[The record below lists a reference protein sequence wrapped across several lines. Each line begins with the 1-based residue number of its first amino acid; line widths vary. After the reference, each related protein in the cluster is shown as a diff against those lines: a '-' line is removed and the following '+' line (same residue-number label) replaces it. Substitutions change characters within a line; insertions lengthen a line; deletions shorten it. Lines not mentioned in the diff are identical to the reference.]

1 MVGKAKQT
9 QSGIGR
15 RTRTTTEK
23 VTKSRPRKQ
32 PRYPLSVH
40 FTVIPDAERLL
51 LVDELFC
58 PKLEA
63 ADAGQG
69 EKGSP
74 FPVHRRNL
82 RPRKAVPVEVEEVS
96 SSTNSEEGD
105 PPCSGRCMHEM
116 LKRWME
122 ERFEKL
128 ENKFDEFRRMICRG
142 LGMPEGSN
150 HNTRKRKARDDP
162 QRRQSSYPDSIGIA
176 VANSAGEKKTLSR
189 RGSGGETGVAMGS
202 RRNNTASSQR
212 ESGRENKSGNGVTTP
227 VFGNAS
233 LQETRT
239 PSRPVDELSRP
250 GAQQSDNGRFSPP
263 GENKADQDTRAPK
276 GVEGAKQHE
285 NELVADHTPP
295 PVENDAA
302 QGKKQTQSVGHE
314 SGETSNLEV
323 SKSGEQLEKVHS
335 PMAGVQAIV
344 KEINAEFPVPEE
356 EERYDSCKDAMST
369 DSLIQ
374 ENLGNQVS
382 EPEADSDVVASGGKR
397 HRMRS
402 IKIKGVYTPYE
413 RVKNLFKSEEKP
425 EYNPIGKANRA
436 QTFKISTG
444 HSVSNGFFLEMGE
457 PGNGCLTR
465 YC

>member
-1 MVGKAKQT
+1 
-9 QSGIGR
+9 
-15 RTRTTTEK
+15 
-23 VTKSRPRKQ
+23 
-32 PRYPLSVH
+32 
-40 FTVIPDAERLL
+40 
-51 LVDELFC
+51 
-58 PKLEA
+58 
-63 ADAGQG
+63 
-69 EKGSP
+69 
-74 FPVHRRNL
+74 
-82 RPRKAVPVEVEEVS
+82 
-96 SSTNSEEGD
+96 
-105 PPCSGRCMHEM
+105 M

-128 ENKFDEFRRMICRG
+128 ENKFDEFQTMICRG
-142 LGMPEGSN
+142 LSMPEGSN
-150 HNTRKRKARDDP
+150 HNTRKRKARDDL
-162 QRRQSSYPDSIGIA
+162 QRRQSSYPDRIGIETQGPNRKGKKRKT

-189 RGSGGETGVAMGS
+189 RGSGGKTGVAMGT

-212 ESGRENKSGNGVTTP
+212 ESGRENKSRNGVTTP

-263 GENKADQDTRAPK
+263 AENKADQQETESHALVSYGPVLDVEPESYVLPPKIPSTKRYEVEVGSPVAWEETNPTCYRSVGHVRSFHPSWNGTPSSKSKDTRAPK
-276 GVEGAKQHE
+276 CVEGAKQQE
-285 NELVADHTPP
+285 NESVTDRTPP

-302 QGKKQTQSVGHE
+302 QVADLVQGKKQTQSVGHE
-314 SGETSNLEV
+314 SGEISNLEV

-335 PMAGVQAIV
+335 LMAGVQAIV

-374 ENLGNQVS
+374 ENLGNHVS

-402 IKIKGVYTPYE
+402 IKIKGVCTPDA

-425 EYNPIGKANRA
+425 EYKPIGKANRA
-436 QTFKISTG
+436 QYKKFTEILRE
-444 HSVSNGFFLEMGE
+444 NPEQ
-457 PGNGCLTR
+457 
-465 YC
+465 